1 MIYGQCWS
9 IHFPL
14 FFLSLFFYCYS
25 VKVAPIFLPLPSSAQ
40 PIPHSHS
47 QSPHCCP
54 CLWVIHTSSLTS
66 LFPFFPPL
74 SPPPSPLASVSLF
87 HVSVDQK
94 NCGTFT
100 QQNTTQQKEKRSIHF
115 QLTQIRP
122 IYIVTAKEFGRTYL
136 QVIIEFPENSEFYL
150 GINTLRKG

>member
-1 MIYGQCWS
+1 MTILRLMLKIMHILESIEQKTFLKSECTSYKFIFKVQYQNLVIYGQCWS

-94 NCGTFT
+94 TVVHSHNRILHSR
-100 QQNTTQQKEKRSIHF
+100 KKRGQFIFS
-115 QLTQIRP
+115 
-122 IYIVTAKEFGRTYL
+122 
-136 QVIIEFPENSEFYL
+136 
-150 GINTLRKG
+150 